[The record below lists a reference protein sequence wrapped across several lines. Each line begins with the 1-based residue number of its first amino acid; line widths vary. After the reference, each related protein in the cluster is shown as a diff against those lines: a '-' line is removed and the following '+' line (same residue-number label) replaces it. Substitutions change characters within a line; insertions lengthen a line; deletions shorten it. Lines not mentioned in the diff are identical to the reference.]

1 MAWTDENVGVL
12 KALWGEGRSAREIAG
27 KLGMTRNA
35 VIGKANR
42 LGLAHK
48 TVGLDGV
55 AAPGYRCGMDVTDTD
70 SEFDTLAYARTLKEA
85 GVEEKQAEAHA
96 EAARTIRAGLATK
109 ADLDA
114 GLGRLGT
121 RLDAR
126 IDLVETRLN
135 ARLDARTS
143 DLETRLNARIS
154 GVEMRI
160 SGLETRMLR
169 VAIAIVLAQTALTA
183 ALTAGLTFG
192 LLRMF
197 GGAP

>member
-1 MAWTDENVGVL
+1 
-12 KALWGEGRSAREIAG
+12 
-27 KLGMTRNA
+27 
-35 VIGKANR
+35 
-42 LGLAHK
+42 
-48 TVGLDGV
+48 
-55 AAPGYRCGMDVTDTD
+55 MDVTDTD

-96 EAARTIRAGLATK
+96 KAARTIRAGLATK

-114 GLGRLGT
+114 GLGL
-121 RLDAR
+121 L
-126 IDLVETRLN
+126 ETRLN
-135 ARLDARTS
+135 ARIDARTS
-143 DLETRLNARIS
+143 DLETRLSA
-154 GVEMRI
+154 RI

>member
-1 MAWTDENVGVL
+1 MAVV
-12 KALWGEGRSAREIAG
+12 
-27 KLGMTRNA
+27 
-35 VIGKANR
+35 
-42 LGLAHK
+42 
-48 TVGLDGV
+48 
-55 AAPGYRCGMDVTDTD
+55 DTD
-70 SEFDTLAYARTLKEA
+70 PEFDTLAYARTLKEA

-114 GLGRLGT
+114 GLGL
-121 RLDAR
+121 L
-126 IDLVETRLN
+126 ETRLN
-135 ARLDARTS
+135 ARLDA
-143 DLETRLNARIS
+143 
-154 GVEMRI
+154 RI

>member
-1 MAWTDENVGVL
+1 
-12 KALWGEGRSAREIAG
+12 
-27 KLGMTRNA
+27 
-35 VIGKANR
+35 
-42 LGLAHK
+42 
-48 TVGLDGV
+48 
-55 AAPGYRCGMDVTDTD
+55 MDVTDTD
-70 SEFDTLAYARTLKEA
+70 PEFDTLAYARTLKEA

-96 EAARTIRAGLATK
+96 KAARTARSGLATK

-114 GLGRLGT
+114 GLG

-135 ARLDARTS
+135 ARIDARTS

>member
-1 MAWTDENVGVL
+1 MA
-12 KALWGEGRSAREIAG
+12 
-27 KLGMTRNA
+27 
-35 VIGKANR
+35 
-42 LGLAHK
+42 
-48 TVGLDGV
+48 
-55 AAPGYRCGMDVTDTD
+55 VTDAD

-114 GLGRLGT
+114 SLGLL
-121 RLDAR
+121 
-126 IDLVETRLN
+126 ETRLN
-135 ARLDARTS
+135 ARIDARTS

>member
-1 MAWTDENVGVL
+1 M
-12 KALWGEGRSAREIAG
+12 
-27 KLGMTRNA
+27 
-35 VIGKANR
+35 IGKANR
-42 LGLAHK
+42 PSLAHK
-48 TVGLDGV
+48 TVGLDRV

-70 SEFDTLAYARTLKEA
+70 SEFDTLAYAQTLKEA

-96 EAARTIRAGLATK
+96 KAARTIRSGLATK

-114 GLGRLGT
+114 GLGFL
-121 RLDAR
+121 
-126 IDLVETRLN
+126 ETRLN
-135 ARLDARTS
+135 ARFD
-143 DLETRLNARIS
+143 ARIS

-197 GGAP
+197 GGAS

>member
-1 MAWTDENVGVL
+1 
-12 KALWGEGRSAREIAG
+12 
-27 KLGMTRNA
+27 
-35 VIGKANR
+35 
-42 LGLAHK
+42 
-48 TVGLDGV
+48 
-55 AAPGYRCGMDVTDTD
+55 MDVTDTD

-96 EAARTIRAGLATK
+96 KAARTVRSGLATK

-114 GLGRLGT
+114 GLGRLET
-121 RLDAR
+121 HLDAR

-135 ARLDARTS
+135 ARIDARTSDLETRLNARTS

>member
-1 MAWTDENVGVL
+1 
-12 KALWGEGRSAREIAG
+12 
-27 KLGMTRNA
+27 
-35 VIGKANR
+35 
-42 LGLAHK
+42 
-48 TVGLDGV
+48 
-55 AAPGYRCGMDVTDTD
+55 MDVTDTD
-70 SEFDTLAYARTLKEA
+70 SEFDTLAYAQTLKEA

-96 EAARTIRAGLATK
+96 EAARTARSGLATK

-114 GLGRLGT
+114 GLGRL
-121 RLDAR
+121 DAR
-126 IDLVETRLN
+126 IDLFETRLN
-135 ARLDARTS
+135 ARIDARTS
-143 DLETRLNARIS
+143 DLETRLSARIS